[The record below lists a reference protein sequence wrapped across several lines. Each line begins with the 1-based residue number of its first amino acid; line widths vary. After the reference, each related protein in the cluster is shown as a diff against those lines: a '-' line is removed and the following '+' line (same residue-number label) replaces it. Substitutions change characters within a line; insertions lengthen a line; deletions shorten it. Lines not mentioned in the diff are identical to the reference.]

1 MATFLYG
8 VVPADVEPTDD
19 ARAVGDPPGRVTMV
33 THRDIAALTSEV
45 SAEQPLG
52 RPDDLLSYQ
61 RLLDGTAA
69 VAPVL
74 PVRFG
79 TVLTDEAAVADLLA
93 HHHDDFRAAL
103 DELEG
108 RVEFVVHGRYDQTA
122 LLTEVL
128 TENAEVRRL
137 RGETD
142 VAARTRLG
150 ELVNQA
156 VEVKRAADTEQVAEI
171 LRGLTRDVLVR
182 PASHELD
189 AVRIAVLVDAGQRG
203 KLEAIV
209 RRLGDDWSGRVAVRM
224 LGPLAPYDFV
234 APLRPEEP

>member
-8 VVPADVEPTDD
+8 VVPADVEPTGD
-19 ARAVGDPPGRVTMV
+19 ARAVGDPPGRVTVV
-33 THRDIAALTSEV
+33 THRDIGALTSEV
-45 SAEQPLG
+45 SVEQPLG
-52 RPDDLLSYQ
+52 RPDELRSFQ

-74 PVRFG
+74 PMRFG

-93 HHHDDFRAAL
+93 QHHDDFRAAL

-128 TENAEVRRL
+128 TENAEVRGL

-156 VEVKRAADTEQVAEI
+156 VEVKRATDTEQVAEI
-171 LRGLTRDVLVR
+171 LRGLTGDVLIR
-182 PASHELD
+182 PATHELD
-189 AVRIAVLVDAGQRG
+189 AVNIAVLVDAGQRG
-203 KLEAIV
+203 ELEEIV
-209 RRLGDDWSGRVAVRM
+209 RRLGDDWSGRVGVRM
-224 LGPLAPYDFV
+224 LGPLAPYDF
-234 APLRPEEP
+234 ATPMRPEES